1 MADGQEKLGRMVP
14 FVPSQVLLCRL
25 VQSQTLFRGSRC
37 SEFGGD
43 GEGIMDPGGGL
54 ARPHPSRISHPL
66 SLRRCWGEQ
75 RSLLIRHRGVC
86 RCRHAGVG
94 KACQG
99 QQSHHEDGGKR
110 WDLQLLVSKYNVCKE
125 ATGTIERAQQGAQTC
140 RSAPTGSVNLGG

>member
-99 QQSHHEDGGKR
+99 QQSPTMRMVGKDGTCNYLYLNTMFAKKP
-110 WDLQLLVSKYNVCKE
+110 LVQSKEHSRELRLVGLPRQ
-125 ATGTIERAQQGAQTC
+125 A
-140 RSAPTGSVNLGG
+140 L